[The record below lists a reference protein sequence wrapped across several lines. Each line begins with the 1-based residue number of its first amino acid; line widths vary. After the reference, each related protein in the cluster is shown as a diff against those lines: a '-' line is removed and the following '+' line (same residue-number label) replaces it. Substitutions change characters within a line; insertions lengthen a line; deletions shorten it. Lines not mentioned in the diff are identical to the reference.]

1 MSEAPLIT
9 ETPVTTT
16 EAPSPSPT
24 TTPPTTESSPATT
37 STTSDTTLLNQEEP
51 VEQKTEA
58 PVVPETYADFKL
70 PEGQAISPE
79 LLAEATPIFKELG
92 LTQENAQKLVDFY
105 AKTNSA
111 GIEKLFNDQRAVRQ
125 EWATEAKTYLDAL
138 PGGIK
143 QAKAD
148 LGAAKNALFANADG
162 TPNAEKIGKF
172 NQFMD
177 MTGAGDNPLFIEAF
191 TKMAKFYTEGKPVTG
206 GGPSKFG
213 QQGPG
218 SRPTAA
224 GALYPNLTGQP

>member
-16 EAPSPSPT
+16 EAPSPSQT
-24 TTPPTTESSPATT
+24 IPTTESSPATT
-37 STTSDTTLLNQEEP
+37 STASETSLLNQEEP
-51 VEQKTEA
+51 VAEAAA

-70 PEGQAISPE
+70 PEGATIDPE
-79 LLAEATPIFKELG
+79 LLAEASPIFKELG

>member
-24 TTPPTTESSPATT
+24 IPTTESIPVTT
-37 STTSDTTLLNQEEP
+37 STASDTTLLNQEEP
-51 VEQKTEA
+51 VAEAAA
-58 PVVPETYADFKL
+58 PVVPETYAEFKL
-70 PEGQAISPE
+70 PEGATIDPE
-79 LLAEATPIFKELG
+79 LLAEASPIFKELG

-191 TKMAKFYTEGKPVTG
+191 TKMAKFYTEAKPVTG

>member
-1 MSEAPLIT
+1 MS
-9 ETPVTTT
+9 TP
-16 EAPSPSPT
+16 S
-24 TTPPTTESSPATT
+24 
-37 STTSDTTLLNQEEP
+37 TSDVTLLNQEEP
-51 VEQKTEA
+51 APPVEA
-58 PVVPETYADFKL
+58 SVVPETYADFKL
-70 PEGQAISPE
+70 PEGAVIDPE

-92 LTQENAQKLVDFY
+92 LTQDAAQKLVDFY

-148 LGAAKNALFANADG
+148 LGAAKNALFANPDG
-162 TPNAEKIGKF
+162 TPNTDKIGKF

-191 TKMAKFYTEGKPVTG
+191 TKMAKLYTEGKPVTG

-213 QQGPG
+213 QTGPG